1 MDSCR
6 LPTKGRNSAEDDYPM
21 TFTDRSA
28 VANESGRAWAKKLT
42 SYRTADDRRALFEL
56 LVSALPFAGLW
67 SLMAFAIE
75 HDLFWLYA
83 LLVLP
88 TAGFLIRLF
97 LIQHD
102 CGHGSFFS
110 RKTTNDWV
118 GRVLGVF
125 TITPYDHWRR
135 GHALHHATAGNLT
148 RRGVGDVD
156 TLTITEYEAR
166 SPLGR
171 LRYWAYRHPIVLF
184 CIGPAYLFV
193 FQNRWPAGASSAG
206 WEPWLSTMITNLAIL
221 VLATGVVAVVGLQT
235 FLWVEIPTLML
246 AATAG
251 VWLFYVQHQ
260 FENTF
265 WAESAEW
272 DVHDA
277 ALRGSSHYDL
287 PQVLRWFSANIGIH
301 HVHHLS
307 SRIPCYRLPSV
318 LKDFPALRNVGR
330 LTLWQSLECVPL
342 TLWDD
347 ERDRLVSFKELRR
360 RRAAQTVRVPD
371 CHEGNGMP

>member
-1 MDSCR
+1 
-6 LPTKGRNSAEDDYPM
+6 M
-21 TFTDRSA
+21 TFTDHAA
-28 VANESGRAWAKKLT
+28 VDNESGRAWASKLT
-42 SYRTADDRRALFEL
+42 AYRTADDRRAVFEL
-56 LVSALPFAGLW
+56 FVSAVPFACLW
-67 SLMAFAIE
+67 SAMAFAVA
-75 HDLFWLYA
+75 HDLPWLYA
-83 LLVLP
+83 VLVLP
-88 TAGFLIRLF
+88 TAGFLVRLF

-110 RKTTNDWV
+110 GKKTNDWV
-118 GRVLGVF
+118 GRILGVL

-135 GHALHHATAGNLT
+135 GHALHHATAGNLA

-156 TLTITEYEAR
+156 TLTVSEYEAR

-184 CIGPAYLFV
+184 GIGPAYLFLL
-193 FQNRWPAGASSAG
+193 QNRWPAGASHNG
-206 WEPWLSTMITNLAIL
+206 WEPWLSTMITNLGII
-221 VLATGVVAVVGLQT
+221 AVSAALIGIVGLRT

-260 FENTF
+260 FERTF
-265 WAESAEW
+265 WAEPAEW
-272 DVHDA
+272 DVHEA

-307 SRIPCYRLPSV
+307 SRIPSYRLPSV
-318 LKDFPALRNVGR
+318 LKDFPALRNIGR
-330 LTLWQSLECVPL
+330 LTLRQSLGCVPL
-342 TLWDD
+342 ALWDD
-347 ERDRLVSFKELRR
+347 QRYRLVSFRELRR
-360 RRAAQTVRVPD
+360 HRAAQALRTAD
-371 CHEGNGMP
+371 